1 MRLAD
6 EITCT
11 IGGEVIVLR
20 PSLRNAIRLERRSGS
35 FAGVAAKVMEGS
47 LETACA
53 IIRDNAAILFLEH
66 RVLDA
71 LPSLQEPLIAYVAA
85 CAGIDASADHRT
97 ITENKASEAVP
108 FRDYLES
115 LYRIGTGWLGWPPS
129 VTLDAT
135 PAEITEAYKGRV
147 DFLRAVFGASEDTT
161 TSKPGD
167 LGDKFKAVF
176 SGLNTTKVK
185 RPIRKARKAA

>member
-6 EITCT
+6 ELTCT

-35 FAGVAAKVMEGS
+35 FAGVAAKIMEGS

-71 LPSLQEPLIAYVAA
+71 LPSLKEPMLQYVAA
-85 CAGIDASADHRT
+85 CAGLDATERT
-97 ITENKASEAVP
+97 SGGGKGNSVP
-108 FRDYLES
+108 FKDYLES

-147 DFLRAVFGASEDTT
+147 DFLRAVFGASEDAP
-161 TSKPGD
+161 KPGD
-167 LGDKFKAVF
+167 LGDKFKAVL

>member
-53 IIRDNAAILFLEH
+53 ILRDNANVTDQQTLD
-66 RVLDA
+66 VLT
-71 LPSLQEPLIAYVAA
+71 SLQEPLIAYVAA

-135 PAEITEAYKGRV
+135 PAEITEAYKGRIE
-147 DFLRAVFGASEDTT
+147 FMRAIFGSSEPEAPT
-161 TSKPGD
+161 TSN
-167 LGDKFKAVF
+167 LGEKFKAVF
-176 SGLNTTKVK
+176 SGMGTKIVQ
-185 RPIRKARKAA
+185 RPIRKARAAA

>member
-6 EITCT
+6 ELTCT

-35 FAGVAAKVMEGS
+35 FAGVAAKIMEGS

-53 IIRDNAAILFLEH
+53 IMRDNAAILFLEH

-85 CAGIDASADHRT
+85 CAGIDASTDHRT

-108 FRDYLES
+108 FRAYLES

-147 DFLRAVFGASEDTT
+147 DFLRAVFGASEPDTP
-161 TSKPGD
+161 KPGD

-176 SGLNTTKVK
+176 SGLNTTKIK

>member
-35 FAGVAAKVMEGS
+35 FAGVAAKIMEGS

-53 IIRDNAAILFLEH
+53 ILRDNANVTDQQTLD
-66 RVLDA
+66 VLT
-71 LPSLQEPLIAYVAA
+71 SLQEPLIAYVAA
-85 CAGIDASADHRT
+85 CAGIDASADHRAV
-97 ITENKASEAVP
+97 TENKASEAVP

-147 DFLRAVFGASEDTT
+147 DFLRAVFGASEPDTP
-161 TSKPGD
+161 KPGD

-176 SGLNTTKVK
+176 SGLNTTKIK